1 MLVQPL
7 EADYEIEV
15 FDGGV
20 RVTFRPTASEF
31 TYQQL
36 ADPDDMV
43 REGPLSRSPNV
54 RHAGDTG
61 RYDGRESKPW
71 HLDSQVGRKVTRTP
85 PSKTSIS

>member
-61 RYDGRESKPW
+61 RYDGREVEALAFRLASGA
-71 HLDSQVGRKVTRTP
+71 VGGLEP
-85 PSKTSIS
+85 